1 MAFMV
6 YKKCR
11 WSFLCL
17 SHNNRESFNNTTKR
31 SDSLKNN
38 NNNNINKNLTVS
50 PILIGN
56 KFDLDHVIKEEEIEE
71 IIK

>member
-17 SHNNRESFNNTTKR
+17 SHNNRESFNNIIKWL
-31 SDSLKNN
+31 DSLKN